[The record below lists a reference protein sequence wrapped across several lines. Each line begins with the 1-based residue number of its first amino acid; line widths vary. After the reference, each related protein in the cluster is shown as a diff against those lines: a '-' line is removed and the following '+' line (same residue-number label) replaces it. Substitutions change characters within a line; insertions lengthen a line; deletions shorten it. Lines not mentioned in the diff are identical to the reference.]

1 MNVPRNVLPKS
12 LLELANN
19 KAFTASTKSTE
30 TSSEPHQSRLS
41 SDSGWIPSTTDDLWL
56 QVDLGSPQFI
66 AMIKLSPPA
75 SNSEDYVT
83 KAQAECSLDGIN
95 FMPFIDFVSGKR
107 QVFIG
112 SSATSKH
119 KTWLHLC
126 RFVRIL
132 PKT

>member
-1 MNVPRNVLPKS
+1 M
-12 LLELANN
+12 
-19 KAFTASTKSTE
+19 
-30 TSSEPHQSRLS
+30 
-41 SDSGWIPSTTDDLWL
+41 
-56 QVDLGSPQFI
+56 
-66 AMIKLSPPA
+66 
-75 SNSEDYVT
+75 T
-83 KAQAECSLDGIN
+83 KAQAECSLDGAN

-132 PKT
+132 PKTWVGRPALRWDLVRCPCKSNLYDLASVIIFVYSI